1 MPPEMASRQLLI
13 KQLELRALTLRR
25 MLLCKAAAYEAGT
38 SSSSTQSLARPIEG
52 IPPGLWP
59 QPRHDFPPL
68 APQFAAGHADSDP
81 PRLPSARLDVVET
94 LPANQGPL
102 LFAEL
107 ELLSQV
113 EGLAGMVA
121 TAKMQELRQSALQH
135 QGQWTVDLTRADW
148 PWRRVLRAACKVNRA
163 FIVGPGITSFA
174 FRFIPGTLDP
184 TTRAL
189 TVASDT
195 YLKFIARTAQ
205 CATSTITRGA
215 TWTGRTFCPW
225 ATVCLSLRLTFC
237 RDFLAGSTGLLRW
250 NCPVSVRRDNFAP
263 RTTAAELDRRCL
275 SALRCNVELPLAT
288 EGGRGHVAMCCKPVI
303 VPAS

>member
-1 MPPEMASRQLLI
+1 MPMPPEMASRQLLI

-25 MLLCKAAAYEAGT
+25 MLLCKAALSTAAYEAGT
-38 SSSSTQSLARPIEG
+38 SSSSTQSLPRPIEG

-102 LFAEL
+102 FFAEL

-135 QGQWTVDLTRADW
+135 QGQWTVDLTTQ
-148 PWRRVLRAACKVNRA
+148 PFPGAAFFVRLA
-163 FIVGPGITSFA
+163 RSTALSSWVQASLPLPFVSFQA
-174 FRFIPGTLDP
+174 HWTP
-184 TTRAL
+184 TTGEL

-205 CATSTITRGA
+205 CATSTIT
-215 TWTGRTFCPW
+215 
-225 ATVCLSLRLTFC
+225 
-237 RDFLAGSTGLLRW
+237 
-250 NCPVSVRRDNFAP
+250 
-263 RTTAAELDRRCL
+263 
-275 SALRCNVELPLAT
+275 
-288 EGGRGHVAMCCKPVI
+288 
-303 VPAS
+303 

>member
-1 MPPEMASRQLLI
+1 MPMPPEMASRQLLI

-184 TTRAL
+184 HYEGIDSGERH
-189 TVASDT
+189 V
-195 YLKFIARTAQ
+195 FEIHRTD
-205 CATSTITRGA
+205 G
-215 TWTGRTFCPW
+215 
-225 ATVCLSLRLTFC
+225 TVCHLHYNKRG
-237 RDFLAGSTGLLRW
+237 DM
-250 NCPVSVRRDNFAP
+250 
-263 RTTAAELDRRCL
+263 DRPY
-275 SALRCNVELPLAT
+275 VLPLGDSMLVTAPDILQGLPCREHGT
-288 EGGRGHVAMCCKPVI
+288 T
-303 VPAS
+303 

>member
-1 MPPEMASRQLLI
+1 MPMPPEMASRQLLV

-25 MLLCKAAAYEAGT
+25 MLLCKAALSTAAYEAGT

-102 LFAEL
+102 LFEEL
-107 ELLSQV
+107 ELISQV
-113 EGLAGMVA
+113 EGIAGMVA
-121 TAKMQELRQSALQH
+121 TVKMQELRQSALQH
-135 QGQWTVDLTRADW
+135 QGQWTVDLTRAAW

-174 FRFIPGTLDP
+174 FRLIPDTLDP
-184 TTRAL
+184 NYRGIDSGERH
-189 TVASDT
+189 V
-195 YLKFIARTAQ
+195 FEIHRTD
-205 CATSTITRGA
+205 G
-215 TWTGRTFCPW
+215 
-225 ATVCLSLRLTFC
+225 TVCHLHYNQMG
-237 RDFLAGSTGLLRW
+237 DM
-250 NCPVSVRRDNFAP
+250 
-263 RTTAAELDRRCL
+263 DRPY
-275 SALRCNVELPLAT
+275 VLPLGDSMLVTAPGFSAGT
-288 EGGRGHVAMCCKPVI
+288 TLPGARDYLGGI
-303 VPAS
+303 LQ